1 MNIKEYMREIY
12 MRVLYT
18 LFSVIITCICAY
30 AYTAQLI
37 YILAAPLEE
46 AHNAR
51 NEIFCA
57 SHNMTGEEFHFIFT
71 EITEAFM
78 AATQLSM
85 FMALYLQFPIILY
98 QVWLFI
104 KPGLY
109 QYESKWLSTIMLI
122 SCNLT
127 VINLIIT
134 YFIILPATCKFFLSF
149 EMSGADA
156 IQYGIKIHL
165 EAKIYTYLS
174 LVEKACFAGHLF
186 FQIPTMIILCIRL

>member
-1 MNIKEYMREIY
+1 MASIEMDADAHKDLPGACPRKPKRQAYASLRVSCCCSKSVFKTMRQEKTMNIKEYMREIY

-30 AYTAQLI
+30 AFSSQLI

-57 SHNMTGEEFHFIFT
+57 LHNMTGEEGQEFHFIFT

-78 AATQLSM
+78 ASTQLSM

-98 QVWLFI
+98 
-104 KPGLY
+104 
-109 QYESKWLSTIMLI
+109 
-122 SCNLT
+122 
-127 VINLIIT
+127 
-134 YFIILPATCKFFLSF
+134 
-149 EMSGADA
+149 
-156 IQYGIKIHL
+156 
-165 EAKIYTYLS
+165 
-174 LVEKACFAGHLF
+174 
-186 FQIPTMIILCIRL
+186 